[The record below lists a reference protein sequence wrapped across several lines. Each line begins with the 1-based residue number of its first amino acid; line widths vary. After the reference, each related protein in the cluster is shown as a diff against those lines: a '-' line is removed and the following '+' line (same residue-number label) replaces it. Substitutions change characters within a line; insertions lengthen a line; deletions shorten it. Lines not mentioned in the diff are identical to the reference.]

1 MYNLGGGGE
10 KNMRRSINVSSS
22 EVNKPFAQKIY
33 DVRGEIIRTFG
44 ILRKKLLGVK
54 DVIDLINMPAWAKS
68 RLRVENGTIDVV
80 EDGYGN
86 RILTIKLEDPATDDW
101 TKKQRKT
108 AFVIYF
114 SFQTSKPVVPSQL
127 PWKLNQIYKIVNKLR
142 AKGYH
147 VFPGIVAFSFTPGS
161 KEMLKKHKVEA
172 FTTLDSIREWM
183 YNKIIFRLQ
192 KLVEITKFTFKF
204 DKIFSFLKGIIEGLG
219 FDVPQQI
226 LEAWAWKPKYP
237 ERS

>member
-22 EVNKPFAQKIY
+22 EVNKFFAQKIY

-86 RILTIKLEDPATDDW
+86 RVLTIK
-101 TKKQRKT
+101 Q
-108 AFVIYF
+108 
-114 SFQTSKPVVPSQL
+114 
-127 PWKLNQIYKIVNKLR
+127 
-142 AKGYH
+142 KG
-147 VFPGIVAFSFTPGS
+147 
-161 KEMLKKHKVEA
+161 L
-172 FTTLDSIREWM
+172 
-183 YNKIIFRLQ
+183 
-192 KLVEITKFTFKF
+192 
-204 DKIFSFLKGIIEGLG
+204 
-219 FDVPQQI
+219 
-226 LEAWAWKPKYP
+226 
-237 ERS
+237 